1 MKIVKVEADGFECSR
16 CSHVWVP
23 KKAGFQAKTCP
34 KCRSPYW
41 MKERKAKKGKE
52 EYRPGADGQD
62 EVGKTGAY

>member
-41 MKERKAKKGKE
+41 MKERQKAKEKKE
-52 EYRPGADGQD
+52 E
-62 EVGKTGAY
+62 VKV